1 MEREPLCSAGVTT
14 DSSALFS
21 SGTAAFSATG
31 SVAAH
36 AEQLHIKSIVVKNA
50 VILLNFI
57 EGHLAVKVTISL

>member
-21 SGTAAFSATG
+21 AGAVAESSG
-31 SVAAH
+31 SVDAH

-57 EGHLAVKVTISL
+57 EGHLAVKVTI